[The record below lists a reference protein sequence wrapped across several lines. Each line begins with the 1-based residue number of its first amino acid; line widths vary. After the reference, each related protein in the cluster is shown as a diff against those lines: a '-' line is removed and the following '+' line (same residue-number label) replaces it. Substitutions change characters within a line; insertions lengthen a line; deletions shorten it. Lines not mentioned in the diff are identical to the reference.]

1 MEIKYQVFI
10 SSTYIDLVEERQEV
24 MNALLEL
31 DCIPSGMELFPA
43 TNEEQW
49 DLIKDVIDEC
59 DYYVLI
65 LGGRYGSLDNN
76 GIGYTEKEYR
86 YALEIGKPIISFLHK
101 EPENLPK
108 KKTET
113 TENGQLKFDD
123 FREFIQEK
131 MCKYWTSSV
140 ELGSVVSRSLIK
152 LQKKHPGKGWVRGDL
167 IPSQEASLEILE
179 LRKEI
184 ERLENKLDEAR
195 TKAPKGTENLEQGD
209 DTINIDFSFK
219 AIPYGKMYGTGYTS
233 NIDLSWNEI
242 FYQVSPIMIDE
253 ADDMQFKIS
262 IEDLVQKEKSILIE
276 ISDDERFKE
285 TSIKNINIDD
295 EFYQTIKVQ
304 LRALGLINKSS
315 KSRSVK
321 DTGTYWTLTPYGDSV
336 MNKLR
341 AIRRDS

>member
-10 SSTYIDLVEERQEV
+10 SSTYIDLQEERQEV

-65 LGGRYGSLDNN
+65 LGGRYGSLGSDN
-76 GIGYTEKEYR
+76 IGYTEKEYR
-86 YALEIGKPIISFLHK
+86 YAMEIGKPIIAFLHK
-101 EPENLPK
+101 EPDNLPK

-113 TENGQLKFDD
+113 TEEGQAKFEA
-123 FREFIQEK
+123 FRNLVQEK
-131 MCKYWTSSV
+131 MCKYWMTPA

-167 IPSQEASLEILE
+167 VPSQEASLEILE

-184 ERLENKLDEAR
+184 ESLENQLEEAR
-195 TKAPKGTENLEQGD
+195 TQAPKGTEELAQGNEEFYIEY
-209 DTINIDFSFK
+209 TCQSTK
-219 AIPYGKMYGTGYTS
+219 EYTS
-233 NIDLSWNEI
+233 YSWKPTLELTWDDI
-242 FYQVSPIMIDE
+242 FYQVSPIMIHE
-253 ADDMQFKIS
+253 ASDSQLETSLNELIKSLEETRLKNSEEGKGHRFKFFS
-262 IEDLVQKEKSILIE
+262 
-276 ISDDERFKE
+276 ISDEDF
-285 TSIKNINIDD
+285 
-295 EFYQTIKVQ
+295 QTIKVQ
-304 LRALGLINKSS
+304 LRALGLIKKND

-321 DTGTYWTLTPYGDSV
+321 DTKTYWTLTPYGDSV

-341 AIRRDS
+341 AIKKDS

>member
-76 GIGYTEKEYR
+76 GMGYTEKEYR

-101 EPENLPK
+101 EPENLQK

-113 TENGQLKFDD
+113 TENGQTKFED
-123 FREFIQEK
+123 FRKFIQEK
-131 MCKYWTSSV
+131 MCKYWTSPA

-184 ERLENKLDEAR
+184 ERLEDKLEEAR
-195 TKAPKGTENLEQGD
+195 TQAPKGTEKLSQGD
-209 DTINIDFSFK
+209 DDILLKYSFKAGNWQSEKGYTASINID
-219 AIPYGKMYGTGYTS
+219 
-233 NIDLSWNEI
+233 WNSI
-242 FYQVSPIMIDE
+242 FYQVSPKMINE
-253 ADDMQFKIS
+253 LDDWQFKGSINQLIS
-262 IEDLVQKEKSILIE
+262 KLAKEIFKDDKDFKGEPLSKFNIE
-276 ISDDERFKE
+276 
-285 TSIKNINIDD
+285 D

-304 LRALGLINKSS
+304 LRALGLINKST
-315 KSRSVK
+315 KNRSVK
-321 DTGTYWTLTPYGDSV
+321 DTGTYWTLTPYGDNV

-341 AIRRDS
+341 AIKRDS